1 MRMGLACQNASENK
15 LKEIMRKNGIL
26 LDNDSEIYIVE
37 EEFIAKDKLSI
48 IVNMNRLDLLERL
61 LKSIALDT
69 ITNKIIGQVDDR
81 LLIIELEKVLFFEA
95 KGSSVYCHTKDDA
108 FKVKEKL
115 YELEEIL
122 PKDKFI
128 RVNKSAIVHANKI
141 SEIIPW
147 FNRRLLLKFTDSTK
161 DEVVSKNY
169 TGEFK
174 KFIGISR

>member
-1 MRMGLACQNASENK
+1 MVCQPASAEM
-15 LKEIMRKNGIL
+15 LKEVMTRNGIL
-26 LDNDSEIYIVE
+26 LDNDSDIYIVE
-37 EEFIAKDKLSI
+37 EDFKAKDKLSI
-48 IVNMNRLDLLERL
+48 TVNTNQLELLDSF
-61 LKSIALDT
+61 LKSITLET
-69 ITNKIIGQVDDR
+69 KLKNKIIGLVDER
-81 LLIIELEKVLFFEA
+81 MVIIEFEKILYFEA
-95 KGSSVYCHTKDDA
+95 SGNSIYCHTKDDV

-115 YELEEIL
+115 YELEESL